1 MKRRAVLGAAAALAA
16 GGLGHLPL
24 ALGQAAFPSRPIRL
38 VVPFPP
44 GGPTDV
50 FARQYAVALGAALGT
65 SVVVENKAGASGAIG
80 SVDVMRAAPD
90 GHTLLFGTASTH
102 ALYNLL
108 VAKPQYDSLKDFA
121 PVAIVGGAPIVFI
134 ASPSLPPT
142 LKEIVAQ
149 ARANPGKYRY
159 GSPGQGTMM
168 HLAAERLKS
177 ESGGTDI
184 GHIPFKGSAQ
194 AKTALLGDQIEL
206 MTDTLGASLADH
218 KAGKLRIVAIAASK
232 RSEIAPDIP
241 TVDEALGTKGFEAV
255 LWNVVLAPAGTPPA
269 TMNALAAA
277 TAKAMT
283 DPALLESLARLGI
296 TPQAGSGPAAATEY
310 IRAEMGRWKSL
321 VDASGIKLE

>member
-1 MKRRAVLGAAAALAA
+1 MKRRTLFNVVAAALLAA
-16 GGLGHLPL
+16 RLPL
-24 ALGQAAFPSRPIRL
+24 ALAQTAFPLRPIRL

-50 FARQYAVALGAALGT
+50 FARQYAIALGAALGQP
-65 SVVVENKAGASGAIG
+65 VVVENKAGASGAIG
-80 SVDVMRAAPD
+80 SMDVMRAAPD

-108 VAKPQYDSLKDFA
+108 VAKPQYDSLRDFA

-142 LKEIVAQ
+142 LKDIVAQ

-168 HLAAERLKS
+168 HLAAERLKN
-177 ESGGTDI
+177 ESGGVDI

-218 KAGKLRIVAIAASK
+218 KAGKIRIVAIAAAK
-232 RSEIAPDIP
+232 RSDIAPDVP
-241 TVDEALGTKGFEAV
+241 TVDEALGIKGFEAV
-255 LWNVVLAPAGTPPA
+255 LWNVVLAPAGTPPP

-296 TPQAGSGPAAATEY
+296 TPQTGSGPAAAAEY

-321 VDASGIKLE
+321 VDASGVKLE